1 MPRKWRLSAHSVFVC
16 ERVQLVSV
24 FVSAM
29 SSMAVSFYNIQHFHE
44 KVSVYTC
51 CLYKKDLNNV
61 ENFFGQHLK
70 NKHGAEHT
78 NDDVRGIAL
87 SHCKLSTFPREL
99 SQIFPNIDHLS
110 INGGISAIS
119 KDDLVG
125 FEKLKFLDLQS
136 CEITSLPS
144 DLFEHTPNL
153 EVVYVSHNKITSIG
167 ERLLEPLHSLKY
179 LNLHGNTGID
189 AVYDENKQNEFNL
202 DDLKSLIRQTCHGE
216 KLLEDNG
223 ARVAS
228 VGGAN

>member
-1 MPRKWRLSAHSVFVC
+1 MN
-16 ERVQLVSV
+16 
-24 FVSAM
+24 
-29 SSMAVSFYNIQHFHE
+29 SMAVSFYNIQHFHE

-70 NKHGAEHT
+70 NKLGAEQT

-87 SHCKLSTFPREL
+87 SHCKLGSFPREL
-99 SQIFPNIDHLS
+99 NEIFPNIDHLS
-110 INGGISAIS
+110 INGGISEIS
-119 KDDLVG
+119 KDDLAG
-125 FEKLKFLDLQS
+125 FEKLRFLDLQS
-136 CEITSLPS
+136 CEIRCLPS

-153 EVVYVSHNKITSIG
+153 EVVYVSHNKISSIG
-167 ERLLEPLHSLKY
+167 ENLLEPLRSLKY

-189 AVYDENKQNEFNL
+189 VVYDENQQNEFNL
-202 DDLKSLIRQTCHGE
+202 DDLKTLIRQTCQGE
-216 KLLEDNG
+216 KLLDDNS